1 MSGAERKLIPT
12 EGVEQASLFNWAAMR
27 RGKYP
32 ELELMFHVPNEGK
45 RSSVTG
51 GRMVKEGMK
60 AGVPDIFLPVP
71 RGENHGLF
79 IEMKRRKFG
88 KLSKEQADWM
98 EKLSGKGYACAVCFG
113 WQAAAETIEA
123 YLNGAEIKF
132 SREKEAA
139 E

>member
-1 MSGAERKLIPT
+1 
-12 EGVEQASLFNWAAMR
+12 
-27 RGKYP
+27 
-32 ELELMFHVPNEGK
+32 
-45 RSSVTG
+45 
-51 GRMVKEGMK
+51 MVKEGMK

-71 RGENHGLF
+71 KGENHGLF
-79 IEMKRRKFG
+79 IEMKRRKYG

-132 SREKEAA
+132 SRDKEAA